1 MAVLLD
7 DLHQADADTLALLET
22 VASGLAGAGSSLLLM
37 AAYRPAEAGGLE
49 QALAVLAR
57 RSPARLPLEGLP
69 APEAAA
75 LISSVYGGPVDEHI
89 VQALGARTAGNPFYL
104 KESAKLLASEGAR
117 WRCPTSRKACGTCSG
132 GACPGCPR
140 PP

>member
-69 APEAAA
+69 AP
-75 LISSVYGGPVDEHI
+75 D
-89 VQALGARTAGNPFYL
+89 ALGARTAGNPFYL

>member
-1 MAVLLD
+1 MLLD
-7 DLHQADADTLALLET
+7 DLHQADAETLALLET
-22 VASGLAGAGSSLLLM
+22 VAAGLAGSPLLLM
-37 AAYRPAEAGGLE
+37 AAYRPAEAGAELE

-57 RSPARLPLEGLP
+57 RSPARLALAVP
-69 APEAAA
+69 APDAAA

-89 VQALGARTAGNPFYL
+89 VQALGDRTGGNPFYL
-104 KESAKLLASEGAR
+104 KEARSCWLARAR
-117 WRCPTSRKACGTCSG
+117 WWPCPRSRKACGTCSG